1 MIYIVCSLYEILVK
15 QYIYL
20 ILKSN
25 FLFFCSMV
33 DALRMS
39 MNSTSIQ
46 PPNQLMQQSQDINKE
61 GNGERVCNTKQ
72 VKRLGYL

>member
-1 MIYIVCSLYEILVK
+1 
-15 QYIYL
+15 
-20 ILKSN
+20 
-25 FLFFCSMV
+25 MV

-61 GNGERVCNTKQ
+61 GNGERVCNTKY
-72 VKRLGYL
+72 VKILGYLWLIPTIRNLNIMKYR

>member
-1 MIYIVCSLYEILVK
+1 
-15 QYIYL
+15 
-20 ILKSN
+20 
-25 FLFFCSMV
+25 MV

-61 GNGERVCNTKQ
+61 GNGERVYNTKQ
-72 VKRLGYL
+72 VKRLSYL